1 MIASG
6 GDGDEDGVAGESE
19 SRLRPVWVE
28 VEGHLDAPPLRR
40 PIRPPPLPRSPC
52 RPKHPSP
59 STCCALLKR
68 RCGQH
73 RRFQRHG
80 GVLKGGVLAVIATA
94 IAVTEELGQV
104 SQNRPDNR
112 DLLARLPLPCPP
124 L

>member
-1 MIASG
+1 MQTEAPASLS
-6 GDGDEDGVAGESE
+6 V
-19 SRLRPVWVE
+19 LRAFETQVRE
-28 VEGHLDAPPLRR
+28 
-40 PIRPPPLPRSPC
+40 
-52 RPKHPSP
+52 
-59 STCCALLKR
+59 
-68 RCGQH
+68 H

-104 SQNRPDNR
+104 TQDRPDNR